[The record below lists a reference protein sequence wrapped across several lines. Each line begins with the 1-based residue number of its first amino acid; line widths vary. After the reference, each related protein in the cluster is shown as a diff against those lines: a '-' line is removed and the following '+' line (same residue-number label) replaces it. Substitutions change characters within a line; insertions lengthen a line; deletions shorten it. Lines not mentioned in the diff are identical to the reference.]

1 MGLRVLDD
9 DQLKA
14 VVKSLSIT
22 YDSLGKKLQRLT
34 GRHRSDAVDE
44 LELVDRTLTAF
55 KHEQAQRWRVPS

>member
-1 MGLRVLDD
+1 MGFESLDD